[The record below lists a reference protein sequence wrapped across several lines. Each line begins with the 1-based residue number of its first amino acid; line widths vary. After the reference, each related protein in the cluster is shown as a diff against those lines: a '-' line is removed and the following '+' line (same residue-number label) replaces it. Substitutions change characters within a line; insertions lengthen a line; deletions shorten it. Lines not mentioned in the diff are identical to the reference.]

1 MATPLRGSDPSLS
14 DPTRPT
20 PRGTASLARDA
31 TLTMALI
38 LVSRLLGFVRERAV
52 AEVFGRTAET
62 DAFKAAFNIPDL
74 MYFLLVGG
82 AITAAFIPVF
92 TGYLARGE
100 EAEGWRVASTFLNG
114 TAAALVL
121 LTLAGIAFA
130 PQLAPLVA
138 YAFTGRQREL
148 LVELMRWMFP
158 AVFFTALA
166 GLGIGVLNSYRRF
179 ALPLVGPILYNAA
192 IIASAYVLGPRM
204 GIRGMAVGTVAGAAL
219 NAALQWAQV
228 ARWHWHWRPVL
239 DLRHEGVRRL
249 YRIMAP
255 ALFGLSITQLSLI
268 VSTSL
273 ASTLPAGSIT
283 ALGLANRVMQFPL
296 GIFAMGLSTVT
307 YPTMAAHVALG
318 EMRRFGAVVTASLRG
333 VLFFTVPSAV
343 GLGVLAEPV
352 VRVLF
357 EAGQFSLQD
366 SQATAR
372 ALRFYAGALVFQ
384 SAIQILTRA
393 FYSQQDTRTPVR
405 VSALALALNAAL
417 SLAFLRWTRLEHAG
431 LALAFTVVSGVN
443 VAVYLWVLHRRRA
456 ALDLAQLA
464 RYLARIGAASV
475 LVGGAAHVAA
485 WRAAAAVGTGSLAA
499 RSAVLLAGVGAGAAV
514 YALVTRAMGL
524 EEAVLASRALQRG
537 MRQAG
542 RGAGRAAGHVRRLL
556 RRLAGAPGLR
566 P

>member
-1 MATPLRGSDPSLS
+1 MSDPAKSS
-14 DPTRPT
+14 A
-20 PRGTASLARDA
+20 PRTASLARDA
-31 TLTMALI
+31 TLTMSLI
-38 LVSRLLGFVRERAV
+38 LLSRLLGFVRERAV

-92 TGYLARGE
+92 TGYLARGQ
-100 EAEGWRVASTFLNG
+100 EAEGWRVASTFVNG
-114 TAAALVL
+114 TVAALVV
-121 LTLAGIAFA
+121 LTLAGMAFA

-138 YAFTGRQREL
+138 YAFTGRQRQL

-166 GLGIGVLNSYRRF
+166 GLGIGILNSYRRF
-179 ALPLVGPILYNAA
+179 SLPLVGPIVYNAA
-192 IIASAYVLGPRM
+192 IIASAYLLGPHM
-204 GIRGMAVGTVAGAAL
+204 GIRGMAVGTVAGAGL
-219 NAALQWAQV
+219 NATLQWLQV
-228 ARWHWHWRPVL
+228 ARWHWRWQPVL
-239 DLRHEGVRRL
+239 ELGHEGVRRL

-273 ASTLPAGSIT
+273 ASTLPEGAIT

-296 GIFAMGLSTVT
+296 GIFAMGVSTVT
-307 YPTMAAHVALG
+307 YPAMAAHAALG
-318 EMRRFGAVVTASLRG
+318 EMQRFGAMVTASLRG

-357 EAGQFSLQD
+357 EAGQFSWQD
-366 SQATAR
+366 SRATAQ
-372 ALRFYAGALVFQ
+372 ALRYYAGALVFQ

-405 VSALALALNAAL
+405 VSAMALALNAAL
-417 SLAFLRWTRLEHAG
+417 SLAFLRWTTLEHGG
-431 LALAFTVVSGVN
+431 LALAFTLVSLAN
-443 VAVYLWVLHRRRA
+443 VSVYLAVLHRQHA
-456 ALDLAQLA
+456 AIDLGGLA
-464 RYLARIGAASV
+464 RYLGKVAAAS
-475 LVGGAAHVAA
+475 
-485 WRAAAAVGTGSLAA
+485 AAVGAAAHLAA
-499 RSAVLLAGVGAGAAV
+499 SWATAVVGTDTLGARTVVLMAGVVAGGGI
-514 YALVTRAMGL
+514 YMGLTRAMAL
-524 EEAVLASRALQRG
+524 DEAVLASRAVQ
-537 MRQAG
+537 
-542 RGAGRAAGHVRRLL
+542 RAATRLWRAAVR
-556 RRLAGAPGLR
+556 LR

>member
-1 MATPLRGSDPSLS
+1 MSDPAKSS
-14 DPTRPT
+14 A
-20 PRGTASLARDA
+20 PRTASLARDA
-31 TLTMALI
+31 TLTMSLI
-38 LVSRLLGFVRERAV
+38 LLSRLLGFVRERAV

-92 TGYLARGE
+92 TGYLARGQE
-100 EAEGWRVASTFLNG
+100 VEGWRVASTFVNG
-114 TAAALVL
+114 TVAALVV
-121 LTLAGIAFA
+121 LTLAGMAFA

-179 ALPLVGPILYNAA
+179 SLPLVGPIVYNAA
-192 IIASAYVLGPRM
+192 IIASAYLLGPHM
-204 GIRGMAVGTVAGAAL
+204 GIRGMAVGTVVGAAL
-219 NAALQWAQV
+219 NATFQWLQV
-228 ARWHWHWRPVL
+228 ARWHWRWQPVL
-239 DLRHEGVRRL
+239 ELGHEGVRRL

-273 ASTLPAGSIT
+273 ASTLPEGAIT

-296 GIFAMGLSTVT
+296 GIFAMGVSTVT
-307 YPTMAAHVALG
+307 YPAMAAHAALG
-318 EMRRFGAVVTASLRG
+318 EMQRFGAMVTASLRG

-357 EAGQFSLQD
+357 EAGQFSWED
-366 SQATAR
+366 SRATAE
-372 ALRFYAGALVFQ
+372 ALRYYAGALVFQ

-405 VSALALALNAAL
+405 VSAMALALNTAL
-417 SLAFLRWTRLEHAG
+417 SLALLRWTTLEHSG
-431 LALAFTVVSGVN
+431 LALAFTLVSLAN
-443 VAVYLWVLHRRRA
+443 VSVYLAVLHRRHGTI
-456 ALDLAQLA
+456 DLGGLA
-464 RYLARIGAASV
+464 RYLGKVGAAS
-475 LVGGAAHVAA
+475 
-485 WRAAAAVGTGSLAA
+485 AAVGVVAHLAA
-499 RSAVLLAGVGAGAAV
+499 SWTSAAIGTQTLGARTVVLMAGVVAGAGIYAA
-514 YALVTRAMGL
+514 LTRAMAL
-524 EEAVLASRALQRG
+524 DEAVLASRAVR
-537 MRQAG
+537 
-542 RGAGRAAGHVRRLL
+542 RAAARLWRAVVR
-556 RRLAGAPGLR
+556 LR

>member
-1 MATPLRGSDPSLS
+1 MAKGSDPALS
-14 DPTRPT
+14 DRRAQGPGV
-20 PRGTASLARDA
+20 RGALARDA

-38 LVSRLLGFVRERAV
+38 LISRLLGFVRERAV

-92 TGYLARGE
+92 TGYLARGQE
-100 EAEGWRVASTFLNG
+100 QEGWRVASTFLNG
-114 TAAALVL
+114 TVLALVL
-121 LTLAGIAFA
+121 LTVAGMAFA

-148 LVELMRWMFP
+148 LIELMRWMFP

-179 ALPLVGPILYNAA
+179 SLPLVGPILYNAC

-204 GIRGMAVGTVAGAAL
+204 GIRGMAVGTAVGAAL
-219 NAALQWAQV
+219 NAALQWSQV
-228 ARWHWHWRPVL
+228 GVRYWRWQPVM

-268 VSTSL
+268 ISTSL
-273 ASTLPAGSIT
+273 ASTLPEGSIT

-296 GIFAMGLSTVT
+296 GIFAMGMSTVT
-307 YPTMAAHVALG
+307 YPAMAAHVALG
-318 EMRRFGAVVTASLRG
+318 EMKRFGAMVTAALRG

-357 EAGQFSLQD
+357 EAGQFSVRD
-366 SQATAR
+366 SRATAW
-372 ALRFYAGALVFQ
+372 ALYFYSGALVFQ

-393 FYSQQDTRTPVR
+393 FYSLQDTRTPVR
-405 VSALALALNAAL
+405 ISTLALVLNAVL
-417 SLAFLRWTRLEHAG
+417 SLAFLRWTAMGHAG
-431 LALAFTVVSGVN
+431 LALAFTLVSFVN
-443 VAVYLWVLHRRRA
+443 FCLYLAVLHRRKA
-456 ALDLAQLA
+456 GVHLAGLLGFLA
-464 RYLARIGAASV
+464 KVGAASV
-475 LVGGAAHVAA
+475 LVGLAAHVSAA
-485 WRAAAAVGTGSLAA
+485 HTAASIGTDTLAERSLVLAA
-499 RSAVLLAGVGAGAAV
+499 GVAAGASVYAGATWMMGLDEALLAATALRRVGQRIRQRTGA
-514 YALVTRAMGL
+514 T
-524 EEAVLASRALQRG
+524 
-537 MRQAG
+537 AG
-542 RGAGRAAGHVRRLL
+542 RLRRLL
-556 RRLAGAPGLR
+556 GRLAGAGGVR